1 MNLFDIVSVLQ
12 SITVEDL
19 KSSVS
24 HLINEDYMSEF
35 FVLPH

>member
-1 MNLFDIVSVLQ
+1 MHLFDIVSVLQ
-12 SITVEDL
+12 SISVEDL
-19 KSSVS
+19 KESAS